1 MLSGKFLKYDHDG
14 ARRRMF
20 RIASMILIHL
30 LRILRLQRP
39 LRRKTCLGACQEASV
54 QAWNIL
60 RIMSASI
67 RASPS
72 ANLEKSVSQARAKDE
87 GELPSQN
94 PIPSPATVGLLFG
107 LVYPHLIQPP
117 SNLQCWQSP
126 STFLRPPQVTICRQ
140 VRLWCYEMSTT
151 FLYTKSNLSLCGFAK
166 LCLGQVSW
174 SLKLDCAGGK
184 SSI

>member
-1 MLSGKFLKYDHDG
+1 MSSQLAKRGQRCLFMLSGKFLKHDHDG

-30 LRILRLQRP
+30 LRSLRLQRP

-72 ANLEKSVSQARAKDE
+72 ANLQKSVSQARAKDE

-94 PIPSPATVGLLFG
+94 PIPSPATVATPLWPCISS
-107 LVYPHLIQPP
+107 YDSAP

-126 STFLRPPQVTICRQ
+126 STCLRPPQVTICRQ

-151 FLYTKSNLSLCGFAK
+151 FLHTESNLFLCGFAK
-166 LCLGQVSW
+166 LCLGQV
-174 SLKLDCAGGK
+174 
-184 SSI
+184 